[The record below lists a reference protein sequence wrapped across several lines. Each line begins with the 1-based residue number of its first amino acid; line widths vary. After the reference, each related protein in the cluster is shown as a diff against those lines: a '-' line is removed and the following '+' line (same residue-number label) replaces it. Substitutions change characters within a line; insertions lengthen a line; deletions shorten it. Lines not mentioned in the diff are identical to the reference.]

1 MATMMQAFSEV
12 DTSNTIA
19 LPQMLESSAVMS
31 APVDFIR
38 ILETGGLLTL

>member
-1 MATMMQAFSEV
+1 MAKMMVAFSKA
-12 DTSNTIA
+12 DTKNTIA